1 MRYLI
6 GNRPISSSFVPT
18 SRILFSLKIPLIFF
32 LRYAARFR
40 SNIKRFPKRISEM
53 ENKIPKKEKRRS
65 TNRPIRKTIFFQS
78 NFYTHN
84 PIRKPLLFDLDRN
97 KVYLSCSLFSVILI
111 PVLGRILPTEVVPI
125 FATET

>member
-53 ENKIPKKEKRRS
+53 ENKIPKKGKKKKHE
-65 TNRPIRKTIFFQS
+65 
-78 NFYTHN
+78 
-84 PIRKPLLFDLDRN
+84 PLDSKND
-97 KVYLSCSLFSVILI
+97 
-111 PVLGRILPTEVVPI
+111 ILPIQFLHP
-125 FATET
+125 

>member
-78 NFYTHN
+78 THN
-84 PIRKPLLFDLDRN
+84 PIRKPLLFDLD

-111 PVLGRILPTEVVPI
+111 PVLGRILAAEVVPI

>member
-40 SNIKRFPKRISEM
+40 INIKRFPKRISEM
-53 ENKIPKKEKRRS
+53 EKKGKKKKHE
-65 TNRPIRKTIFFQS
+65 
-78 NFYTHN
+78 
-84 PIRKPLLFDLDRN
+84 PLDSKND
-97 KVYLSCSLFSVILI
+97 
-111 PVLGRILPTEVVPI
+111 ILPIQFLHP
-125 FATET
+125 